1 VNGCRYCTSILKSPK
16 TAGAE
21 GWGMAHEELMD
32 MLRGESEP
40 KNEME
45 RACFDLRP
53 ILPARDTGILR
64 ADGIGPLCV
73 GDPGKD
79 RLTIGPQDAIL
90 PHNGMVIS

>member
-1 VNGCRYCTSILKSPK
+1 
-16 TAGAE
+16 
-21 GWGMAHEELMD
+21 MAHEELMD

-40 KNEME
+40 RNEME

-90 PHNGMVIS
+90 PHKS